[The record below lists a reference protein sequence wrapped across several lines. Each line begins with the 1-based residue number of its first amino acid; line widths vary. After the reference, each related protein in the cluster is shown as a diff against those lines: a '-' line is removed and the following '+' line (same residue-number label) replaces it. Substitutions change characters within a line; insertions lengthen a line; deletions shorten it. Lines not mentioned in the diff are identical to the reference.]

1 MMKYSY
7 RHVTHSFIIEKK
19 QNYSKESI
27 VYYLEGKYILFYEC
41 VTLCAYANTYLWIQ
55 FTHKHFEIDTPTY
68 INILE
73 NIFPFLGFFFPF
85 WDNVLPCS
93 LGCPQIAYIDEA
105 GL

>member
-41 VTLCAYANTYLWIQ
+41 VTLCAYANTYL
-55 FTHKHFEIDTPTY
+55 
-68 INILE
+68 
-73 NIFPFLGFFFPF
+73 
-85 WDNVLPCS
+85 
-93 LGCPQIAYIDEA
+93 
-105 GL
+105 